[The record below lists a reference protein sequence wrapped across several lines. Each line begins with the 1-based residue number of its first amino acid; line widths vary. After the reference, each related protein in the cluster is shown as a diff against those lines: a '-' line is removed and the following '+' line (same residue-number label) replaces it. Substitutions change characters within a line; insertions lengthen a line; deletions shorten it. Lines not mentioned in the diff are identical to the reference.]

1 MKELVE
7 GKYEFLLLALALG
20 VVGWEL
26 VCAGENTLELALV
39 STELSR
45 LAAPFLDELLLMLL
59 ADLWDFFLDLC
70 DLDEELV
77 SSEFFDLFDGDPDFD
92 FDDPC
97 DQERLTSGGVQPR
110 DDRPELWL
118 DPRPRLGCA
127 NSCDTNKDVSIF

>member
-1 MKELVE
+1 ME

-20 VVGWEL
+20 VVGCEL

-45 LAAPFLDELLLMLL
+45 LAPFLEELLLEFLI
-59 ADLWDFFLDLC
+59 DLRDFFLFLR

-92 FDDPC
+92 
-97 DQERLTSGGVQPR
+97 
-110 DDRPELWL
+110 L
-118 DPRPRLGCA
+118 DEP
-127 NSCDTNKDVSIF
+127 